1 METLKDSYFDWI
13 INKLF
18 DNKTTMDLYTPLLR
32 TLNSIPF
39 EWSIELDEN
48 RQKDAQDLRYIFGDE
63 NGYYESEICRE
74 LDIVPPSLFE
84 VIAALIFRVQDS
96 MLGDFDVVITN
107 QQIILDCLKSLKLN
121 DLTGDMSFD
130 DLYYIDN
137 IIGTL
142 YSREY
147 EYNGEG
153 GLFTVESPKSDM
165 RDTELWYQM
174 MWYLNEKLGGKY
186 L

>member
-1 METLKDSYFDWI
+1 MEALKDSYFNWI
-13 INKLF
+13 LNKLF
-18 DNKTTMDLYTPLLR
+18 DDKELMDSYTPLLR
-32 TLNSIPF
+32 MLNSIEF

-74 LDIVPPSLFE
+74 LDMVAPSLFE

-96 MLGDFDVVITN
+96 MIGDFDVAVTN
-107 QQIILDCLKSLKLN
+107 QEIMLDILKSLKL
-121 DLTGDMSFD
+121 DELTGELSFD
-130 DLYYIDN
+130 DLYYVEDVIT
-137 IIGTL
+137 TL
-142 YSREY
+142 YSRNY

-153 GLFTVESPKSDM
+153 SLFTVNVPKDDM
-165 RDTELWYQM
+165 RETQMWYQM